1 MSRLPSMCSGA
12 LIFQMIHGTIQD
24 SSRRFSMAPLGIKDT
39 AMITAAS
46 KRKLFFVAITIAAI
60 SLAVALNWPRAD
72 ALTAALQPLISQQN
86 TDQSRVARAILDNYV
101 ETRSNA
107 AKWSG
112 VYWGFT
118 FCAAL
123 CGALAGLI
131 LKFESIIRNGETK
144 KDIAALLSVGAAL
157 LITLS
162 TSGDFQRKWQANRVA
177 ASELERMGY
186 ALLENKTT
194 DPRTYFSGIGEVLHK
209 RNLTVVGNME
219 NKPQAAKQAGP
230 TSASEQ

>member
-1 MSRLPSMCSGA
+1 
-12 LIFQMIHGTIQD
+12 
-24 SSRRFSMAPLGIKDT
+24 MAPSGIKDT
-39 AMITAAS
+39 AMITAAA
-46 KRKLFFVAITIAAI
+46 KRKLFFVAVTIAAAV
-60 SLAVALNWPRAD
+60 SLALALNWPRAD

-123 CGALAGLI
+123 CSALAGLI
-131 LKFESIIRNGETK
+131 LKFESIIRNAETK

-194 DPRTYFSGIGEVLHK
+194 DPRAYFSGIGEVLHK

-219 NKPQAAKQAGP
+219 NPPRAAKQAVP
-230 TSASEQ
+230 ASASEQ